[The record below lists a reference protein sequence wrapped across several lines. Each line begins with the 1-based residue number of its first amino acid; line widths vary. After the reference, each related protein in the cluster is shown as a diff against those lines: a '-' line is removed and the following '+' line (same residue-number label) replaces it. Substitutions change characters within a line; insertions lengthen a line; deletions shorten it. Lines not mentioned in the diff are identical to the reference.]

1 MLFASIW
8 HSYLVETSVLLLC
21 QYTAT
26 LSREVGGGFISAKWT
41 ILEFLEIFPGID
53 LVSIIYVRHC
63 SFIWYNDL
71 FPVNLRSQFYF
82 QVYFL
87 LSFHIVYSKQ
97 ILSRYMITTYCQEAS
112 VVNTHCYMQ
121 KLSICFRLFILYL
134 LYLISLIFSTMKK
147 KLFFNTLVCIYC
159 AWDVFASFSNRLSFI
174 SNA

>member
-8 HSYLVETSVLLLC
+8 DSFLVETSVLLLC

-26 LSREVGGGFISAKWT
+26 LNRGWVADLWT

-53 LVSIIYVRHC
+53 LVSIIYVRYC

-97 ILSRYMITTYCQEAS
+97 ILSRYMITTYCEEAS

-121 KLSICFRLFILYL
+121 KLSICFRLSILHL
-134 LYLISLIFSTMKK
+134 LYLIYLIFPTMKE
-147 KLFFNTLVCIYC
+147 KLFFNTLV
-159 AWDVFASFSNRLSFI
+159 FI
-174 SNA
+174 